1 MRRSVD
7 GGDTWGPLTVVAPNA
22 SQNTPVYDPARRA
35 VVLNLLTASSH
46 NAQVVSHDDGLTW
59 GPLESL
65 PPFWAAWTGP
75 SRGPA
80 WACA

>member
-1 MRRSVD
+1 MRRSLMEETL
-7 GGDTWGPLTVVAPNA
+7 GDPSQ

-46 NAQVVSHDDGLTW
+46 NAQVVSHDEFDVGPPGVPAPFLGGLD
-59 GPLESL
+59 
-65 PPFWAAWTGP
+65 WTGP
-75 SRGPA
+75 SLGPA